1 MDRAGK
7 RAAISAY
14 KERKSA
20 AGVFAVRCEASAEVW
35 VGGTPTLDTVQTRIW
50 FSLRLGSSPHR
61 GVQAA
66 WAAHGES
73 AFSFERLETYDEDE
87 AHLMQAEW
95 LKHRTLHWRAQLGAK
110 PM

>member
-20 AGVFAVRCEASAEVW
+20 AGVFAVRCEASAEAW

-50 FSLRLGSSPHR
+50 FSLRHGSSRIGAYKRR
-61 GVQAA
+61 GRPTVRQRLASNA
-66 WAAHGES
+66 W
-73 AFSFERLETYDEDE
+73 
-87 AHLMQAEW
+87 
-95 LKHRTLHWRAQLGAK
+95 K
-110 PM
+110 PTTKTKLI